1 MIAELEEADDG
12 TVIKANHCLVRYL
25 PQNPEFA
32 PEETV
37 LEAGGFGQPHGG
49 KRRNHRGGMP
59 KAC

>member
-1 MIAELEEADDG
+1 M
-12 TVIKANHCLVRYL
+12 TVRVIKANHCLVGYL

-37 LEAGGFGQPHGG
+37 LEAVLRGQPREE
-49 KRRNHRGGMP
+49 KRRNHPRRMP